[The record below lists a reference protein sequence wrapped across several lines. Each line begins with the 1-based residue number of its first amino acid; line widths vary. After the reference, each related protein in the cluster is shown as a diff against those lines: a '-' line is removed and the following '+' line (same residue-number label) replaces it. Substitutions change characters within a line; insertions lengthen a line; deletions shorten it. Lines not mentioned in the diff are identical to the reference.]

1 MMSHHSNS
9 LMMVVHTLVSDTEGQ
24 AGSVMVR
31 GCDLSMYYL
40 TDVTLILSARIFRR
54 CSNPEDK
61 SANMSH
67 RSSDLMV
74 ARCVVLV
81 CVRHP
86 RKILRSSA
94 V

>member
-1 MMSHHSNS
+1 MISHHDSS
-9 LMMVVHTLVSDTEGQ
+9 LMMVVHTLDIDTEGQ
-24 AGSVMVR
+24 EGYVMVKVF
-31 GCDLSMYYL
+31 DSSMCYL
-40 TDVTLILSARIFRR
+40 IDVTMILAKVIRKV
-54 CSNPEDK
+54 SNLGDK

>member
-1 MMSHHSNS
+1 MISHHDSS
-9 LMMVVHTLVSDTEGQ
+9 LMMVVHTLDSDTEGQ
-24 AGSVMVR
+24 EGYVMVEVF
-31 GCDLSMYYL
+31 DSSMYYL
-40 TDVTLILSARIFRR
+40 IDVTMMLLAKVFRKV
-54 CSNPEDK
+54 SNLGDK